1 MNTALCEVKN
11 IFAGGACEHAS
22 PVCDLGGVAMKPAKS
37 YADSVATAPEGK
49 NHSPDKQR
57 ELCAACLDQHVE
69 TESEIMEEYRALAG
83 PIESGP
89 IRFLIDF
96 ILHDEERHHGL
107 LRMMAKYLRI
117 KNRRNDKLPWVIDRQ
132 ELVRH
137 MHKLQEHERDTIA
150 ACQDLKTQVPADESE
165 FFGALLDAIVLDS
178 EKHERLLLA
187 VERMAKA

>member
-1 MNTALCEVKN
+1 MKASVKP
-11 IFAGGACEHAS
+11 IQSPAGE
-22 PVCDLGGVAMKPAKS
+22 
-37 YADSVATAPEGK
+37 K
-49 NHSPDKQR
+49 NLSPDKQR
-57 ELCAACLDQHVE
+57 EVCAACLDQHVE
-69 TESEIMEEYRALAG
+69 TESGIMEEYRSLAG

-117 KNRRNDKLPWVIDRQ
+117 KNRRKKELPWVIDRL

-137 MHKLQEHERDTIA
+137 MRKLREHERETIA
-150 ACQDLKTQVPADESE
+150 ACRELKDQLPSDESE
-165 FFGALLDAIVLDS
+165 FFGALLDAVILDS

-187 VERMAKA
+187 VERLTKA

>member
-1 MNTALCEVKN
+1 MTVSVET
-11 IFAGGACEHAS
+11 IQ
-22 PVCDLGGVAMKPAKS
+22 KPIG
-37 YADSVATAPEGK
+37 ER
-49 NHSPDKQR
+49 NLSPDKQR
-57 ELCAACLDQHVE
+57 AICAARLDQHVE
-69 TESEIMEEYRALAG
+69 TESGIMEEYRSLAG

-117 KNRRNDKLPWVIDRQ
+117 KNRRKQDMPWVIDRL

-137 MHKLQEHERDTIA
+137 MRKLQEHERETIA
-150 ACQDLKTQVPADESE
+150 ACRELKGQLPADESG
-165 FFGALLDAIVLDS
+165 FFGALLDAVILDS

-187 VERMAKA
+187 VERLTN

>member
-1 MNTALCEVKN
+1 MSRDQVPCRGPALPVK
-11 IFAGGACEHAS
+11 S
-22 PVCDLGGVAMKPAKS
+22 RV
-37 YADSVATAPEGK
+37 DSMGIPTGK
-49 NHSPDKQR
+49 RAVSPDKQR

-165 FFGALLDAIVLDS
+165 FFGALLDALILDS

-187 VERMAKA
+187 VERMAKS

>member
-1 MNTALCEVKN
+1 MKASAEPIQRPAGEKN
-11 IFAGGACEHAS
+11 
-22 PVCDLGGVAMKPAKS
+22 L
-37 YADSVATAPEGK
+37 
-49 NHSPDKQR
+49 SPDKQR
-57 ELCAACLDQHVE
+57 EICAAYLDQHVE
-69 TESEIMEEYRALAG
+69 TESGIMEEYRSLAG

-117 KNRRNDKLPWVIDRQ
+117 KNRRKKELPWVIDRL

-137 MHKLQEHERDTIA
+137 MRKLREHERETIA
-150 ACQDLKTQVPADESE
+150 ACRELKDQLPSDESE
-165 FFGALLDAIVLDS
+165 FFGALLDAVILDS

-187 VERMAKA
+187 VERLTKA

>member
-1 MNTALCEVKN
+1 MKASVEP
-11 IFAGGACEHAS
+11 IQSPAGGKG
-22 PVCDLGGVAMKPAKS
+22 L
-37 YADSVATAPEGK
+37 
-49 NHSPDKQR
+49 SPDRLR

-69 TESEIMEEYRALAG
+69 TESAIMEEYRALAG

-117 KNRRNDKLPWVIDRQ
+117 KNRRKNELPWVIDPQ
-132 ELVRH
+132 EFARH
-137 MHKLQEHERDTIA
+137 MRKLQEHERETIT
-150 ACQDLKTQVPADESE
+150 ACRDLKSQVPPDESE
-165 FFGALLDAIVLDS
+165 FFSALLDALILDS

-187 VERMAKA
+187 VERLAKA

>member
-1 MNTALCEVKN
+1 MKASAKPIQRPAGEKN
-11 IFAGGACEHAS
+11 
-22 PVCDLGGVAMKPAKS
+22 L
-37 YADSVATAPEGK
+37 
-49 NHSPDKQR
+49 SPDKQR
-57 ELCAACLDQHVE
+57 EVCAACLDQHVE
-69 TESEIMEEYRALAG
+69 TESGIMEEYRSLAG

-117 KNRRNDKLPWVIDRQ
+117 KNRRKKELPWVIDRL

-137 MHKLQEHERDTIA
+137 MRKLREHERETIA
-150 ACQDLKTQVPADESE
+150 ACRELKDQLPSDESE
-165 FFGALLDAIVLDS
+165 FFGALLDAVILDS

-187 VERMAKA
+187 VERLTKE